1 MRVMAE
7 TNHPLFEVW
16 RRQFEEGAQAWIRL
30 LGQPAGAMRDPTLFW
45 RPFIEQWGQLWG
57 GVLGQA
63 PMNPDLPKQWKEF
76 FDQSIEAW
84 ARVLGQAMQT
94 EAFAQW
100 FGRYVEQL
108 LVTSG
113 PLKKAVD
120 RWVETGLEAMNMA
133 SRTQLTAVAKQIV
146 ELDERVERL
155 EDGVRAIL
163 MRLDDLGRR
172 LGRRES
178 DAVLRREQG

>member
-1 MRVMAE
+1 MAE
-7 TNHPLFEVW
+7 TNPLFDLW
-16 RRQFEEGAQAWIRL
+16 RRQFEQGAQTWLRL
-30 LGQPAGAMRDPTLFW
+30 LGQQPAAAMHDPTAFW
-45 RPFIEQWGQLWG
+45 RPFIEQWGHAWA
-57 GVLGQA
+57 GVLAQT
-63 PMNPDLPKQWKEF
+63 PMSPDLSKQWKEL

-84 ARVLGQAMQT
+84 ARVLEQAMQT

-113 PLKKAVD
+113 PVKKAVD
-120 RWVETGLEAMNMA
+120 RWFEAGLEAMNMA
-133 SRTQLTAVAKQIV
+133 SRTQLTAVARQIV
-146 ELDERVERL
+146 EVDERVERL

-163 MRLDDLGRR
+163 TRLDDLGRR
-172 LGRRES
+172 LGRREG